1 MFLRNLLFL
10 TMVTG
15 GILTL
20 GVNLIPPRHG
30 LAPTPGEPESYK
42 TDRFQDTVDRVD
54 ASFQKSWS
62 VENIQTALPAEE
74 LTIARRLSL
83 GLMGTIPSLEEIRQF
98 ETQPSGERVNWWIDH
113 ILQDRRYADY
123 LAERMARAFVGT
135 EDGPFIFFRR
145 RKFVAW
151 LSEQITKGVPYD
163 QVVREVIA
171 TEGLWTEKPATN
183 FITVTIQNDK
193 ENQPDPV
200 RLAGRVTRA
209 FLGVRLDCA
218 QCHDHPFAPWKQ
230 ADFEG
235 FSAFFGQ
242 THVGFRGVYDGPG
255 EYIIDDRK
263 KEVKR
268 TVAPKVAFA
277 KELLPAE
284 GTLREQMSIWVTHK
298 ENPYFARAAVNRM
311 WALLC
316 GQPLVAPVDNLE
328 TEAPIAPALKIL
340 ADDFTSHDFDLSR
353 LVRIIASTQTY
364 RKQSLSLLD
373 SSGLAEKSWA
383 QFPLSRLRP
392 EQVAGSVLQ
401 ASSVATVN
409 ADSHLV
415 TRLVRYGDQ
424 NDFIKRYGDSGDDEF
439 DSRGGTIPQRLVM
452 LNGKLVRERSGGG
465 PFTASTR
472 IQWLASED
480 PMAVELVFL
489 AVLTRRPTLEEAVFF
504 EEKLQA
510 PEQSRGQEIQDL
522 FWTLVNTTEFSW
534 NH

>member
-10 TMVTG
+10 SMVTIG
-15 GILTL
+15 TLTL
-20 GVNLIPPRHG
+20 GFNLIPPRHG
-30 LAPTPGEPESYK
+30 LPPTPSNPESYQV
-42 TDRFQDTVDRVD
+42 DQFQGTVKQVD

-62 VENIQTALPAEE
+62 ADNIQAALPADE
-74 LTIARRLSL
+74 LALARRLSL
-83 GLMGTIPSLEEIRQF
+83 GLMGTIPSLEEIRQL
-98 ETQPSGERVNWWIDH
+98 ESQPAGERVNWWIDH
-113 ILQDRRYADY
+113 ILQDRRYSDY

-163 QVVREVIA
+163 QMVREVIA

-183 FITVTIQNDK
+183 FITVTVQNDK
-193 ENQPDPV
+193 QNQPDPV

-230 ADFEG
+230 SDFEG

-242 THVGFRGVYDGPG
+242 THIGFQGVYDGPG
-255 EYIIDDRK
+255 EYVVEDRK

-268 TVAPKVAFA
+268 TVAPMVAFSRD
-277 KELLPAE
+277 LLPKD
-284 GTLREQMSIWVTHK
+284 GTLREQMASWVTHK
-298 ENPYFARAAVNRM
+298 DNPYFARAAVNRV

-316 GQPLVAPVDNLE
+316 GQPLVTPVDNLE

-340 ADDFTSHDFDLSR
+340 ADDFSSHNFDLSR
-353 LVRIIASTQTY
+353 LVRIIASTETY
-364 RKQSLSLLD
+364 QKQSLSLLD
-373 SSGLAEKSWA
+373 SSGLAEKAWA
-383 QFPLSRLRP
+383 QFPLTRLRP
-392 EQVAGSVLQ
+392 EQVAGSILQ

-415 TRLVRYGDQ
+415 TRLIRLGAQ
-424 NDFIKRYGDSGDDEF
+424 NDFIKRYGDSGEDEF

-452 LNGKLVRERSGGG
+452 MNGKLVTERTGGG
-465 PFTASTR
+465 AFTATTR

-480 PMAVELVFL
+480 PKAVELVFL
-489 AVLTRRPTLEEAVFF
+489 AVLTRRPTPEESAFF
-504 EEKLQA
+504 EEKLQN
-510 PEQSRGQEIQDL
+510 PELSRGQEIQDL